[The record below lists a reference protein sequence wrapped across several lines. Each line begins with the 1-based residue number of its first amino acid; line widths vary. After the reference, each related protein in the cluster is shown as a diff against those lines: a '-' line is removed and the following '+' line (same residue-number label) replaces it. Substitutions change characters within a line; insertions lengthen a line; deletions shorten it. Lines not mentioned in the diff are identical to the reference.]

1 MRKYRVQIGITG
13 TVDTTYVLDK
23 KNRNDEETYLSVVGR
38 DVEYNDYILKFDKD
52 NCKWCMVSTA
62 EKYQEK
68 VEKTFYSDN
77 TLVDTVKTLVSENN
91 GSWSGT
97 LKSINDKHKELY
109 DYQYASNERKI
120 REDLDKLTPMLMLV
134 DKIKYIPCEKPQGG
148 KRLQRFITIP
158 C

>member
-1 MRKYRVQIGITG
+1 LRKYRVQIGITG

-77 TLVDTVKTLVSENN
+77 TLVDTIKTLVDENN

-97 LKSINDKHKELY
+97 MQSINNKHKELY
-109 DYQYASNERKI
+109 SYKYSATEQ
-120 REDLDKLTPMLMLV
+120 KLRAEIDTIAPMLMLF
-134 DKIKYIPCEKPQGG
+134 DKIKFVPASSPTKNKG
-148 KRLQRFITIP
+148 RLHTFTKEL
-158 C
+158 